1 MSDQAFHDNLDQLI
15 KLLRKMKE
23 KSQDYD
29 FPGVPK
35 MFFSNF
41 DFVINNYEMMKNQ
54 ISDQLL
60 NQFGEPIKQM
70 IADMV
75 EQLKEELGED
85 LELEELQEQEDVLP
99 EPEQEAPVGETLDEA
114 LQRIDRRLKS
124 SDIAEEEINKLL
136 DERSKIR
143 DKLLER

>member
-1 MSDQAFHDNLDQLI
+1 MSDQAFHDNLDELI

-23 KSQDYD
+23 KSDDYE

-70 IADMV
+70 VADMV
-75 EQLKEELGED
+75 EQLREELGDD
-85 LELEELQEQEDVLP
+85 LEFDTTEDAP
-99 EPEQEAPVGETLDEA
+99 ANEPVIEVDENESLDEA
-114 LQRIDRRLKS
+114 LQRIDKRLKAPGLS
-124 SDIAEEEINKLL
+124 ETEIDKLL

-143 DKLLER
+143 DRLLNR

>member
-29 FPGVPK
+29 FPGMPK

-41 DFVINNYEMMKNQ
+41 DFVISNYEMMKDQ

-70 IADMV
+70 IAEMV

-85 LELEELQEQEDVLP
+85 IELEELQETAEIPQIES
-99 EPEQEAPVGETLDEA
+99 APVVGETLDEA
-114 LQRIDRRLKS
+114 LQRIDKRLKTPGIS
-124 SDIAEEEINKLL
+124 EEEVDKLL

-143 DKLLER
+143 DKLLNR